1 MNRFELFA
9 RTVPPDTFQ
18 VKLITLDENDDDL
31 DVDVDAGGDVGGDG
45 DGGDD
50 GDDDVGDDDDD
61 DLQRRSFQ
69 IPFRSL

>member
-1 MNRFELFA
+1 MERG
-9 RTVPPDTFQ
+9 RKV
-18 VKLITLDENDDDL
+18 LDSAL
-31 DVDVDAGGDVGGDG
+31 DGGDG

-61 DLQRRSFQ
+61 LQRRSFQ